1 MARPLEAKV
10 QVCRLSESD
19 VTSIDAS
26 GTVPRGGS
34 ENIVENVFERKGF
47 PAHLLKSFQ
56 DLGGRDGAWA
66 KVCEQ
71 ITATPLDRPAEV
83 QEMLN
88 GALEWSHPDP
98 RKCSAGIT
106 IKDGSL
112 HQISLEL
119 VVDLVNGGHGSSR
132 VGPPL
137 L

>member
-56 DLGGRDGAWA
+56 DLGARDGAWA
-66 KVCEQ
+66 RCANRSRQ
-71 ITATPLDRPAEV
+71 LIPSI
-83 QEMLN
+83 
-88 GALEWSHPDP
+88 ALP
-98 RKCSAGIT
+98 RSKKC
-106 IKDGSL
+106 
-112 HQISLEL
+112 
-119 VVDLVNGGHGSSR
+119 
-132 VGPPL
+132 
-137 L
+137 